1 MSNKLTISERFL
13 AIREHFKLSRGA
25 LGVLAGISGTSVTN
39 IESGATKYPG
49 AEVLETLSSKLDIN
63 PAWLLT
69 GQGEML
75 KSAESDAQAQK
86 SPPYPAT
93 WQSPKT
99 WQGPDAK
106 IDMVV
111 VSPPYQNA
119 KRIPAESISLKV
131 LPYLP
136 FRARA
141 TFAESFTDDLH
152 KYNWEKA
159 ESIVVT
165 DLPDTSEFKE
175 GLVVEVEGDS
185 METTLRNGSKV
196 LVTPVQQS
204 NWQYM
209 SSGIYCIVYNDS
221 FVIKRVKNNTLI
233 ENGLLT
239 LHSDNPEAGS
249 FPVRGNDIR
258 AVWRVRWAVYVP
270 L

>member
-1 MSNKLTISERFL
+1 MSEELDPTSQRIKILIDEFAGGVQLRFAKL
-13 AIREHFKLSRGA
+13 
-25 LGVLAGISGTSVTN
+25 VGTSQTSIHELFGKRQN
-39 IESGATKYPG
+39 KPG
-49 AEVLETLSSKLDIN
+49 LLLVKKILTALPQLRTE
-63 PAWLLT
+63 WLIA
-69 GQGEML
+69 GQGDML
-75 KSAESDAQAQK
+75 KSVNSDAEAQK
-86 SPPYPAT
+86 FPPYPAN
-93 WQSPKT
+93 WQSPES
-99 WQGPDAK
+99 K
-106 IDMVV
+106 IDTVTI
-111 VSPPYQNA
+111 SPPYQNA
-119 KRIPAESISLKV
+119 RRIPAESISLKV

-159 ESIVVT
+159 DSIAVT
-165 DLPDTSEFKE
+165 DVPDTSEFKE

-221 FVIKRVKNNTLI
+221 FVVKRVKSNTLL